1 MIMNTNEENSA
12 SNLQNNV
19 DVNKILKW
27 NQSLDIPGY
36 GGRGGRLLGGGESPT
51 EYKGGKG
58 TIENRL
64 PVNCQ

>member
-36 GGRGGRLLGGGESPT
+36 GGRGGRLLGGGITDRVQRGEGDYRKST
-51 EYKGGKG
+51 SS
-58 TIENRL
+58 
-64 PVNCQ
+64 

>member
-27 NQSLDIPGY
+27 NQSLDILGY
-36 GGRGGRLLGGGESPT
+36 GGRGGRLLGGGDHRQST
-51 EYKGGKG
+51 KGGRG
-58 TIENRL
+58 L
-64 PVNCQ
+64 